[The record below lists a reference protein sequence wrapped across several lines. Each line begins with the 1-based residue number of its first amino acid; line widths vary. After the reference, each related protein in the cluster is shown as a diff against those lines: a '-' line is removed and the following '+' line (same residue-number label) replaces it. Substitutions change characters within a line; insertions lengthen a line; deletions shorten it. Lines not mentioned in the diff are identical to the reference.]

1 MNNYHLYEEI
11 GHGKYT
17 VVYKGRKRYSIE
29 YVGVKSTE
37 KCRRS
42 RVMNEVAVLNDIKGH
57 FNVLRFHNWY
67 ETRNHLWI
75 ITEYCAGG
83 DLLKVLKQDSKVS
96 PDQCR
101 AFCLDIISG
110 LHHVHRNG
118 IIYGDLKPSNLL
130 FTEEGR
136 LKLCDFGMSQRLTD
150 LENLSTK
157 GKPLPRRGTPYY
169 MARELFLDR
178 GVHSFASDLWALGI
192 VMHELVTGR
201 PPFISNSFQS
211 LQQLIKEEDPKP
223 DITPLSS
230 TMADLVHGR
239 ARGGG
244 GDDSLLA
251 KDPVTRLDWAG
262 LLSHPFWKG
271 QFDHL
276 LDVELPPQKHFAD
289 YVKTSHRLHYPS
301 SRSIGRNATS
311 TSSQRLNPL
320 TVQTPSSEMLRS
332 ETPSVVNQPTP
343 PTRRHTIQQLVFHPS
358 APSESRRVAVA
369 AAITKLLPHWSDQS
383 VSPISTGQE
392 EDAVPSDSSSDF
404 VDEGASSPAG
414 KENQRGWENRLPF
427 KAFDRDAFVAAIT
440 QSATSAALN
449 KEVHHHIAVI
459 HQQLRSATSPDLV
472 HAIIAYLN
480 HLSERVEIADVVLN
494 SSILSL
500 LLVLASPPDKEAE
513 HASRSSRGQWT
524 IVRRSEALRIDT
536 LNMLGKALRHASFI
550 EPGCTTAGGSH
561 SMMVGASVVS
571 HHSEAG
577 ASGLSF
583 DTLTNGA
590 HGGYGLFE
598 MLQQCIEP
606 TSSNSLAIRRGALAA
621 LGELMF
627 YVATQQQ
634 SPTAAAADTTA
645 NSILS
650 ACSSSSL
657 DLPPSVVSIFMQTC
671 LVNGDDLE
679 VHGLLMLAAQ
689 TLRNIALTAPDG
701 WVSTNLL
708 TPNLAAQVLGRLAKA
723 GCDSS
728 VTPRVR
734 VTCLAALDRTLNLVP
749 SPFTSSELLQVCMSG
764 LRLAARASAES
775 DAQRAVSSGVSF
787 GLRLLGSH
795 ARLDATT
802 AEGLVAEILSVLGQP
817 RLSSISRGKAILLL
831 ARLFLIRGP
840 STGNI
845 GAHALHCALDKNLA
859 MRFERICRAPDA
871 VRDADSE
878 DEDTASY
885 LQRALSV
892 VIDAVSICLW
902 QCLTDAVSD
911 LHALTTSNP
920 TPSPRY
926 SSSRSGTSST
936 SASSSASLRRGSASS
951 SVTMNISRALNIIM
965 HLLASSNM
973 ARCAHRHQRDPRRP
987 IEGLSG
993 VLTES
998 HLPSV
1003 ARIAAW
1009 QTPCGSPRSGTNAG
1023 LQHLQLLMIEGL
1035 PAQVGV
1041 LLEGGPPL
1049 CDCCVR
1055 SMLPSITSHTHSEL
1069 ADVRFRAFK
1078 SLSDII
1084 MQMLADDETYNVDG
1098 ALRARL
1104 TSLLREQ
1111 LLPLLGV
1118 LLGDDEPTP
1127 TLVRRLLSVAL
1138 PDEIMT
1144 PMVKYRR

>member
-150 LENLSTK
+150 LENLSAK

-169 MARELFLDR
+169 MAPELFLDR

-201 PPFISNSFQS
+201 PPFVSNSFQS
-211 LQQLIKEEDPKP
+211 LQHLIKEEDPKP

-244 GDDSLLA
+244 GDDDSLLA

-276 LDVELPPQKHFAD
+276 LDVELPPQKHFSD
-289 YVKTSHRLHYPS
+289 YVKTSHRLHYPGS
-301 SRSIGRNATS
+301 SSIGRNATS

-358 APSESRRVAVA
+358 APSESRRVTVA

-414 KENQRGWENRLPF
+414 GKENLRGWENRLPF
-427 KAFDRDAFVAAIT
+427 KAFDRDAFVVAIT

-500 LLVLASPPDKEAE
+500 LLVLASPPDKEAD

-524 IVRRSEALRIDT
+524 IIRRSEALRIDT

-606 TSSNSLAIRRGALAA
+606 SSLNSLAIRRGALAA

-689 TLRNIALTAPDG
+689 TLRNIALMAPDG

-723 GCDSS
+723 GCDSAVS
-728 VTPRVR
+728 PRVR

-802 AEGLVAEILSVLGQP
+802 AEGLVGEILSVLGQP
-817 RLSSISRGKAILLL
+817 RLSSVSRGKAIVLL

-840 STGNI
+840 STDNI

-902 QCLTDAVSD
+902 QCLTDAVTD

-936 SASSSASLRRGSASS
+936 SASSSASLRRGSAAS

-965 HLLASSNM
+965 HLLANSNM
-973 ARCAHRHQRDPRRP
+973 ARC
-987 IEGLSG
+987 

-1049 CDCCVR
+1049 CDCFVR
-1055 SMLPSITSHTHSEL
+1055 SMLPSIISHTHSEL

-1138 PDEIMT
+1138 PDKIMT